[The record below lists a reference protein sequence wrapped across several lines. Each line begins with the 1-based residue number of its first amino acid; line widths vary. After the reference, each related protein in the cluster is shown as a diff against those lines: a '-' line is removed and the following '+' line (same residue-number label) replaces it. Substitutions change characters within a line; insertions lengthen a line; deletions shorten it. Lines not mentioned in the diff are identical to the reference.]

1 MAQTKIARIYCRVS
15 TVQQD
20 LSRQVALKEWAEQRG
35 YYVAK
40 VYAEKAS
47 GRTADR
53 PKLLEMIE
61 DLQAGEVVVIEN
73 IDRLTR
79 LPIREA
85 EKLISRIKAKGARL
99 AMPGVVD
106 LDELYPADSMAGIV
120 MEAVQN
126 LLLKIAMKSAS
137 DDYELRRERQ
147 AAGFARAKAEGRRLG
162 GRKIDQK
169 RIDGVAFWRQKG
181 LSISETANALG
192 YSTGT
197 VKRIARK
204 IRSGEY
210 RVSGNKLPEKQAG

>member
-1 MAQTKIARIYCRVS
+1 MNKQTKIARIYCRVS

-20 LSRQVALKEWAEQRG
+20 LTRQMALREWAEQRG

-47 GRTADR
+47 GRTAER
-53 PKLLEMIE
+53 AKLTEMIE
-61 DLQAGEVVVIEN
+61 DLQEGEVVVIEN

-79 LPIREA
+79 LPVKEA
-85 EKLISRIKAKGARL
+85 EKLVGRIKAKGARL

-147 AAGFARAKAEGRRLG
+147 AAGFARARAEGRSVG
-162 GRKIDQK
+162 GRRIDQK
-169 RIDGVAFWRQKG
+169 RIDAVAFWRQKG
-181 LSISETANALG
+181 LSIAETAKAL
-192 YSTGT
+192 SCSPGT
-197 VKRIARK
+197 VKRIWRK
-204 IRSGEY
+204 IQAGEY
-210 RVSGNKLPEKQAG
+210 RVSGNKLPEK